1 MNNDTIHN
9 NDSEPQ
15 SSQMRSKEQSK
26 NRQENKRRRSR
37 LSQLRA
43 RKKFRRNVV
52 RVIIHTLAWGG
63 VAVLY
68 YTVISLFFD
77 TPYEYALKESTA
89 MLRSEYERLESRY
102 DSLTTAMESI
112 EARDRNIFG
121 IMFESEPYDFT
132 SERDDRLLEL
142 YESILEKRNDELR
155 SELEERCNTMQQRIA
170 ALQSSTQKMV
180 ESIEAARD
188 RSARIPAIQPI
199 NNQQLTLLT
208 ASYGLRIHPFYK
220 SIHPHQ
226 GVDYTIPE
234 GTRVFATADGTI
246 KSYTLSNSTS
256 GKSVVI
262 DHGNGYETSYNH
274 LSKIDIPRSRR
285 VKRGDI
291 IGMSGN
297 TGLSLTPHLH
307 YEVRYNDQRVD
318 PIHYFFMELTPSEYQ
333 KIIKIAQS
341 GMQSFD

>member
-1 MNNDTIHN
+1 MNSNRSN
-9 NDSEPQ
+9 SQ
-15 SSQMRSKEQSK
+15 SRG
-26 NRQENKRRRSR
+26 RDNKRRRSR
-37 LSQLRA
+37 IAQLRS
-43 RKKFRRNVV
+43 RKKFRRNIV
-52 RVIIHTLAWGG
+52 RVVIHALAWGG
-63 VAVLY
+63 VAALY

-77 TPYEYALKESTA
+77 TPYEYALKESSA
-89 MLRSEYERLESRY
+89 MLRQEYERLESRY
-102 DSLTTAMESI
+102 DSLTMVMESI
-112 EARDRNIFG
+112 EARDKNVFG

-132 SERDDRLLEL
+132 SEHDERLLEL
-142 YESILEKRNDELR
+142 YESNLVKSNNELR
-155 SELEERCNTMQQRIA
+155 HELEQRCAAMQQKVY
-170 ALQSSTQKMV
+170 ALQSSTRAMV
-180 ESIEAARD
+180 QSIEQAHD
-188 RSARIPAIQPI
+188 RQAHIPAIQPI
-199 NNQQLTLLT
+199 TNHQLTLLT
-208 ASYGLRIHPFYK
+208 ASYGPRIHPFYK

-274 LSKIDIPRSRR
+274 LSKIDIPRNRR

-291 IGMSGN
+291 IGLSGN

-318 PIHYFFMELTPSEYQ
+318 PIHYFFMELTPSQYQ

>member
-1 MNNDTIHN
+1 MSK
-9 NDSEPQ
+9 SE
-15 SSQMRSKEQSK
+15 K
-26 NRQENKRRRSR
+26 NIKRRKSR
-37 LSQLRA
+37 LAQLR
-43 RKKFRRNVV
+43 RRRKFRRNVV
-52 RVIIHTLAWGG
+52 RVVIHALAWSG

-68 YTVISLFFD
+68 YAIISLFFD
-77 TPYEYALKESTA
+77 TPYEYALKESSV
-89 MLRSEYERLESRY
+89 MLHKEYELLESRY
-102 DSLTTAMESI
+102 DSLSMVMESI

-121 IMFESEPYDFT
+121 MMFESEPYDFT

-142 YESILEKRNDELR
+142 YETILEKPNNELR
-155 SELEERCNTMQQRIA
+155 SELELRCGAIEKKLD
-170 ALQSSTQKMV
+170 ALKQSTLKMV
-180 ESIEAARD
+180 GRIEGAESK
-188 RSARIPAIQPI
+188 RSNIPAIQPI
-199 NNQQLTLLT
+199 VNHQLTLLT
-208 ASYGLRIHPFYK
+208 ASYGPRIHPFYK

-234 GTRVFATADGTI
+234 GTRVFATADGVI

-274 LSKIDIPRSRR
+274 LSKIDIPRNKR